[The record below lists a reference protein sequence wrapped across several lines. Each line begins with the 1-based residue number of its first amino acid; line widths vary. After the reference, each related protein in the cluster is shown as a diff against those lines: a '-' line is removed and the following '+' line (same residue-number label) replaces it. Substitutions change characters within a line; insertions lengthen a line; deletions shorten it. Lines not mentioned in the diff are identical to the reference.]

1 MSKYKASR
9 RRAKSLPSAVI
20 PDEGLTIAAWYK
32 AAPEGRVTRFELMR
46 VIDGMAL
53 VNRPEVMQILKDYDQ
68 MQAAIR
74 RDQVWWRVWWRWIKA
89 TMGRRQSLADLSP
102 AARQQV
108 QDQLDAAAAMDQPE
122 PSESPEKPEDPPK

>member
-1 MSKYKASR
+1 MSKSKGWR
-9 RRAKSLPSAVI
+9 NRAKSLPSAVI

-32 AAPEGRVTRFELMR
+32 AAPEARVTRFELMR

-53 VNRPEVMQILKDYDQ
+53 VNRPEVMQLLKDYDQ

-74 RDQVWWRVWWRWIKA
+74 RDRVWWRVWWRWIKG

-102 AARQQV
+102 AARQLV
-108 QDQLDAAAAMDQPE
+108 QDQLDAIPKSTDPV
-122 PSESPEKPEDPPK
+122 PSEAKEDPE